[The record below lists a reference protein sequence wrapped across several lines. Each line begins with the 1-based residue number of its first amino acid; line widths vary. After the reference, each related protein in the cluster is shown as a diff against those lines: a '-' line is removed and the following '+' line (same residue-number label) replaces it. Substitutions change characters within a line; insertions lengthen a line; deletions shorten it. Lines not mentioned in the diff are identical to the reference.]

1 MKIGYKI
8 SVIVVVLVMLIFI
21 LPTPGMARTY
31 QLKVGCVE
39 LAEAPNTLG
48 WKTFEAYVETASNG
62 QIQVDVYPASQL
74 GSVEELTRSLMT
86 GVAEVA
92 QGDETITGLYEP
104 MFVLSIPFLFSNEI
118 VARKFFES
126 PFFDD
131 LSKGFTKATGVR
143 ILAAQTYGFRTF
155 TNNVRPITSLEDM
168 KGLKIR
174 VQNNPVMIK
183 FAQALGA
190 SPTTVPFGELYSAL
204 QQGVVD
210 GQENPPGLIYDMKF
224 YEVQKYLTLD
234 QHTLAFNFYYARD
247 AWFQQLPDDLKKVI
261 YVGAKM
267 GSDTEYGMRLYGN
280 RVSML
285 QALKEKGMK
294 INSLSSET
302 LKSFKEAAQEPVL
315 EWLKGKIGEEVVNG
329 ALSTVEEI
337 EAQLAKEALYG
348 KK

>member
-1 MKIGYKI
+1 MKNWHRML
-8 SVIVVVLVMLIFI
+8 VVLIILLMFMLISS
-21 LPTPGMARTY
+21 TPGMARTY

-86 GVAEVA
+86 GVAEIA
-92 QGDETITGLYEP
+92 QGDETITGFYEP
-104 MFVLSIPFLFSNEI
+104 MFVLSIPFLFSNEV
-118 VARKFFES
+118 VARRFFES
-126 PFFDD
+126 SFFDD
-131 LSKGFTKATGVR
+131 LSKGFTKATGIR

-155 TNNVRPITSLEDM
+155 TNSVRPITSLEDM

-183 FAQALGA
+183 FVQALGG
-190 SPTTVPFGELYSAL
+190 SPTTIPFGELYSAL
-204 QQGVVD
+204 QQGVAD

-247 AWFQQLPDDLKKVI
+247 AWFQQLSDDLKKVI

-267 GSDTEYGMRLYGN
+267 GSDAEYGMRLYGN
-280 RVSML
+280 RVSMI

-302 LKSFKEAAQEPVL
+302 LRSFKEASQGPVL
-315 EWLKGKIGEEVVNG
+315 EWLKGKIGADLVNG
-329 ALSTVEEI
+329 ALSAVEEI